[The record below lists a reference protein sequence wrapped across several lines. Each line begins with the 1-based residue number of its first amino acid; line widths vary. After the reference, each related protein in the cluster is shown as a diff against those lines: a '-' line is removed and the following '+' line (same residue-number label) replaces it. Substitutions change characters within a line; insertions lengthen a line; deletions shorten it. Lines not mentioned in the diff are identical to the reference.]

1 MGFLSKMFPALFGD
15 PAEEA
20 MARRMRI
27 NSALRRFDQ
36 EVKKQDGFIRQYLQQ
51 VTVHKRTGDTNSYAQ
66 AKKMLAFSF
75 AYRKRAQHSLNS
87 LRLFTTMADQM
98 EAYKAF
104 CGAVNDISLSMGNA
118 ISTKD
123 VVNAQMQLQKG
134 MEKAKTTEEMMDQML
149 SAFDASFSE
158 MAPAEMESAGISDDD
173 LDKMI
178 AEMSEKKDTL
188 SEDTITQLLNKTATQ
203 T

>member
-51 VTVHKRTGDTNSYAQ
+51 VTVHKRTGDTASYAQ

-134 MEKAKTTEEMMDQML
+134 MEKAKTTEEMIDQML
-149 SAFDASFSE
+149 SAFDASFTE
-158 MAPAEMESAGISDDD
+158 MAPAEMESAGISEDD
-173 LDKMI
+173 LDKVI

-188 SEDTITQLLNKTATQ
+188 SEDTITQLLNKTASQ

>member
-1 MGFLSKMFPALFGD
+1 MGFLSKLFPALFGD

-20 MARRMRI
+20 LARKLRI
-27 NSALRRFDQ
+27 NSALRRFDA
-36 EVKKQDGFIRQYLQQ
+36 EVKKQDGFIRQYLSQA
-51 VTVHKRTGDTNSYAQ
+51 TVHKRTGDSASYAQ

-98 EAYKAF
+98 EAYKDF

-123 VVNAQMQLQKG
+123 VVDAQMQLEKG
-134 MEKAKTTEEMMDQML
+134 MAKAKSTDALMDQL
-149 SAFDASFSE
+149 LNSFDTSFADAVPGE
-158 MAPAEMESAGISDDD
+158 ESIGMKDAD

-178 AEMSEKKDTL
+178 AEMAEKKDNLT
-188 SEDTITQLLNKTATQ
+188 EDTITQLLNGASV
-203 T
+203 

>member
-1 MGFLSKMFPALFGD
+1 MAGFLKKWFPGLFGD

-20 MARRMRI
+20 LKRKMRI

-51 VTVHKRTGDTNSYAQ
+51 ATVHKRTGDTSSYAQ

-75 AYRKRAQHSLNS
+75 SYRKRAQHALNS

-98 EAYKAF
+98 EAYKDF
-104 CGAVNDISLSMGNA
+104 CGAVTDISVSMGNA

-134 MEKAKTTEEMMDQML
+134 METAKSTDELMDQLL
-149 SAFDASFSE
+149 SAFDSSFAD
-158 MAPAEMESAGISDDD
+158 MAPGELESAGMKEDD

-178 AEMSEKKDTL
+178 DEMSDKKDSLT
-188 SEDTITQLLNKTATQ
+188 EDTITKLLNGVMT
-203 T
+203 

>member
-51 VTVHKRTGDTNSYAQ
+51 VTVHKRTGDTASYAQ

-149 SAFDASFSE
+149 SAFDASFTE
-158 MAPAEMESAGISDDD
+158 MAPAEMESAGISEDD
-173 LDKMI
+173 LDKVI

-188 SEDTITQLLNKTATQ
+188 SEDTITQLLNKTASQ